1 MIFLFG
7 INRNLVGRDNWE
19 MLLAKGGV
27 GCYMGVL
34 TDSLQFYFGKF
45 VFVGGL
51 DCDCEGEWG
60 GELDWLPVI
69 GFQNRLILL

>member
-19 MLLAKGGV
+19 VLLGKVRV
-27 GCYMGVL
+27 GCYLGVL
-34 TDSLQFYFGKF
+34 TDALQFYFGKF
-45 VFVGGL
+45 VFVGGF
-51 DCDCEGEWG
+51 DCDREGEWG

-69 GFQNRLILL
+69 GFQNGLI